1 MTLEELCDE
10 LGISVPY
17 AKSQWAN
24 IRATRA
30 KQGLYLYKIGRG
42 DKAQYGVRKHGE
54 EKVRWEA
61 LNEND

>member
-1 MTLEELCDE
+1 MTLIELCDE
-10 LGISVPY
+10 LGISVAY

-54 EKVRWEA
+54 EKVRWEP
-61 LNEND
+61 LEK

>member
-1 MTLEELCDE
+1 MTLVELCDE
-10 LGISVPY
+10 LGISVAY

-30 KQGLYLYKIGRG
+30 KQGLYLYKVGRG

-54 EKVRWEA
+54 EKVRWES
-61 LNEND
+61 LTK

>member
-1 MTLEELCDE
+1 MTLVELCDE
-10 LGISVPY
+10 LGISVAY

-30 KQGLYLYKIGRG
+30 KQGLYLYKVGRG

-54 EKVRWEA
+54 EKVRWEP
-61 LNEND
+61 LEK